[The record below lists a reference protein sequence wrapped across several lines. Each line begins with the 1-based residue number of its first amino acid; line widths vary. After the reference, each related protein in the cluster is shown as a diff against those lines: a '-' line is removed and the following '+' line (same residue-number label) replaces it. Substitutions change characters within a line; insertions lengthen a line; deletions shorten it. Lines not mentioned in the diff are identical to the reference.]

1 MKEVWKDVK
10 DFEGLYQVSNLGRVR
25 SVTHDVVD
33 TLGRH
38 STKEG
43 KILSLRNSTQTGYPT
58 INLNKDGKYKS
69 FNVHRL
75 VAEAFIPNPN
85 KLPCV
90 NHKDE
95 SRDNNCVD
103 NLEWCTY
110 KYNNTYRTAP
120 ERKMKSLREYFNSHE
135 VIGHPHHGQPIVQ
148 YTLSGKVV
156 REFTSI
162 NAAERELCLGPS
174 SGISACCAHKLNTA
188 YGYVWRFK
196 DEPFSIKENKPKRHQ
211 KFVIKYDADGKE
223 VARYKSVSEAARING
238 FERHSLQKCNVID
251 GYTYEVE
258 RKVNEFIPTGHKGPR
273 PDLIG
278 KGAKKVYQYT
288 KDRVLVAEYNSV
300 REAAV
305 AMGSEM
311 RSSDISNCA
320 NGKLLSAF
328 GYDWRYKKLKQKK

>member
-1 MKEVWKDVK
+1 MKEIWRDIKGY
-10 DFEGLYQVSNLGRVR
+10 EGLYQVSNLGRVR
-25 SVTHDVVD
+25 SVTHDIVD
-33 TLGRH
+33 SLGRR
-38 STKEG
+38 STKDG
-43 KILSLRNSTQTGYPT
+43 KILSLRKSSQTGYPT
-58 INLNKDGKYKS
+58 INLLKDGDTTS
-69 FNVHRL
+69 CNVHRL

-85 KLPCV
+85 NLPCV

-103 NLEWCTY
+103 NLEWCSY
-110 KYNNTYRTAP
+110 QYNNTYGTAQKRRT
-120 ERKMKSLREYFNSHE
+120 ESLARFYDTHDEVLKPVVQYSTKGELIREYRS
-135 VIGHPHHGQPIVQ
+135 I
-148 YTLSGKVV
+148 
-156 REFTSI
+156 RE
-162 NAAERELCLGPS
+162 AERTLGLEVS

-328 GYDWRYKKLKQKK
+328 GYDWRYEKLKQKK